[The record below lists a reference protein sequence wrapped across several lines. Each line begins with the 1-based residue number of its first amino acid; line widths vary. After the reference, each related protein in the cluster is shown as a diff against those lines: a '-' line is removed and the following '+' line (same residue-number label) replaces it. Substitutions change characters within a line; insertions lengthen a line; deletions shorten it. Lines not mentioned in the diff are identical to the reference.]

1 MWKGCV
7 LDLQSYF
14 LHALHGIALVKV
26 PDELAAGVVTKKA
39 LNVARKVVEQ
49 LMENQAEGASGGESA

>member
-1 MWKGCV
+1 V

-14 LHALHGIALVKV
+14 LHALNGIALVKV
-26 PDELAAGVVTKKA
+26 PDELAAGVVKKKA